1 MWGGNNVCSLR
12 HLDDKILKIKLYKVQ
27 KMRNR
32 GQFLRRI
39 MTWLKFCFRNM
50 TPERHGVG
58 IRTGGKAKG
67 FPGETWMSLENGG
80 ERFERHF
87 RRNALGWSIIQSVI
101 PMH

>member
-1 MWGGNNVCSLR
+1 
-12 HLDDKILKIKLYKVQ
+12 
-27 KMRNR
+27 
-32 GQFLRRI
+32 
-39 MTWLKFCFRNM
+39 M

-58 IRTGGKAKG
+58 IRMGGKAKG